1 MKEVIIFLAE
11 IVNISHD
18 LLLVITKQIGLDLT
32 DKDLHFWVIG
42 IFGIVFFFFVHELF
56 KVISRWSITVI
67 SFIYTFTLL
76 VVLVF
81 AIEIQQ
87 KITSRGNMEFQDAVI
102 GLWGFIVLFAS
113 YQGVK
118 LAIYFGK
125 KLYHFMK
132 ERYFI
137 SNKVE

>member
-1 MKEVIIFLAE
+1 MKEVIKFLAE

-18 LLLVITKQIGLDLT
+18 LLLIITMRLGLDLT

-42 IFGIVFFFFVHELF
+42 IFGIVFFFAVHELF
-56 KVISRWSITVI
+56 KLVSRWSITVI

-102 GLWGFIVLFAS
+102 GLWGFIVLFAG
-113 YQGVK
+113 YQGIK
-118 LAIYFGK
+118 LSVYLGTKTYQKVRQKYISGK
-125 KLYHFMK
+125 AA
-132 ERYFI
+132 
-137 SNKVE
+137 